1 MRNSPIKKT
10 KPDHEIRLRGSFR
23 TVNTGRLPRTWEVW
37 EECPRKRE
45 QPVQRPWSALNLNLS
60 YPKNRKRGPGW
71 LEHSES
77 DRKRQERREE
87 VSRGQSFWAVRAVGA
102 SGFTPGAT

>member
-37 EECPRKRE
+37 GGVSQEEGAARTKALERTELGTCHI
-45 QPVQRPWSALNLNLS
+45 QRIE
-60 YPKNRKRGPGW
+60 K
-71 LEHSES
+71 
-77 DRKRQERREE
+77 
-87 VSRGQSFWAVRAVGA
+87 GA
-102 SGFTPGAT
+102 RVAGTQ